1 MTDPMTDLRSKS
13 EGPGFGPGRSGRS
26 AGFTRTSPFKES
38 RASRGRGMPRPP
50 TAPELRR
57 LKLRARRRVDSL
69 FAGDYLSAY
78 KGRGIEFAE
87 VREYQPGDDVRAIDW
102 NVTARTGR
110 PFIKEFVEER
120 ELTVMLALDLSA
132 SGRFGSGA
140 ALKVEALRET
150 TAIIATVAA
159 DNNDRVG
166 LLTFTD
172 RIERFLAP
180 SKGARHTSALLEA
193 AIQSPPV
200 GRGTDL
206 PLAVTTLARTMRR
219 RSVLFILSDFLVPS
233 LPSLERPLG
242 VLGRRH
248 DVTALRL
255 TDPRERDLP
264 GVGLLSVEDPETGL
278 RLTFDASSARM
289 QRELRE
295 HFDRQAQQCAA
306 ICSKTG
312 VQLADLSTDRPI
324 VRDLARALRS
334 RAAPGGQG
342 GGRR

>member
-1 MTDPMTDLRSKS
+1 MHTARRP
-13 EGPGFGPGRSGRS
+13 
-26 AGFTRTSPFKES
+26 
-38 RASRGRGMPRPP
+38 RAAL
-50 TAPELRR
+50 APELRR

-132 SGRFGSGA
+132 SGRFGSGDR
-140 ALKVEALRET
+140 LKIDVLREI
-150 TAIIATVAA
+150 TAICATVAT

-166 LLTFTD
+166 VLTFAD
-172 RIERFLAP
+172 RVERFMAP
-180 SKGARHTSALLEA
+180 SKGPRHVSALLEA
-193 AIQSPPV
+193 AMQAPAA

-206 PLAVTTLARTMRR
+206 PLAITTLARTMRR
-219 RSVLFILSDFLVPS
+219 RAVIFLISDFLAPS
-233 LPSLERPLG
+233 LAQLERPLG
-242 VLGRRH
+242 ALGRRH

-264 GVGLLSVEDPETGL
+264 PAGLLSVEDPESGL
-278 RLTFDASSARM
+278 RLTFDAASGRLR
-289 QRELRE
+289 RELRA
-295 HFDRQAQQCAA
+295 HFDRQARQFAS
-306 ICSKTG
+306 ICSRTG
-312 VQLADLSTDRPI
+312 VQLADLSTERPV
-324 VRDLARALRS
+324 VRDLARALRA
-334 RAAPGGQG
+334 RAAPGG
-342 GGRR
+342 GRR